1 VRLAHFTNSY
11 YIPCILFFF
20 ICIAILSATQF
31 WESATGRI
39 FSMTDFHMQQHHAGA
54 ASATDCPWFT
64 DNPLIENWYHR
75 NSTDD
80 VFVVLIGTGS
90 FTGA

>member
-1 VRLAHFTNSY
+1 MCTIELLSIVSACAAFLHF
-11 YIPCILFFF
+11 CD
-20 ICIAILSATQF
+20 TQF
-31 WESATGRI
+31 WESSTGRI
-39 FSMTDFHMQQHHAGA
+39 FSMTDFDLQQHHAGA

-80 VFVVLIGTGS
+80 VFVVLVGTGS

>member
-1 VRLAHFTNSY
+1 
-11 YIPCILFFF
+11 
-20 ICIAILSATQF
+20 
-31 WESATGRI
+31 
-39 FSMTDFHMQQHHAGA
+39 MTDFHMQQHHAGA